1 MAHPQCV
8 SPSLAGALS
17 FSVRAENR
25 RYNVFFFSPCSPFV
39 PLFSFF
45 HRRLVSISKR
55 GGDASKNRL
64 REPPARSRP
73 TPTAQRSATAAYNRY
88 YSRNSYLRLKRD
100 SRHTHKRIEKE
111 YHRGEHTRRI
121 NTASAKRH
129 HTTRTFTRGVTARSR
144 AYKPN
149 TSRRGVDFRAVGC
162 GEWHFRFWGR
172 RAAGSWDA
180 RTRPRAA
187 AGSRPLVQG
196 SCAAPPCIDTGRG
209 ASPAESQDADSPS
222 PVPLR
227 SAPHPDMKQAVS
239 R

>member
-100 SRHTHKRIEKE
+100 SRHTQKRIEKE

-121 NTASAKRH
+121 NTASG
-129 HTTRTFTRGVTARSR
+129 TTPRARSR
-144 AYKPN
+144 AG
-149 TSRRGVDFRAVGC
+149 SRLALVRINQTPPGAVSISERSGVENGIFDFGGAARQ
-162 GEWHFRFWGR
+162 
-172 RAAGSWDA
+172 AAGMHAPGRAPPPDPVRSCRVHA
-180 RTRPRAA
+180 RPRHA
-187 AGSRPLVQG
+187 
-196 SCAAPPCIDTGRG
+196 
-209 ASPAESQDADSPS
+209 
-222 PVPLR
+222 
-227 SAPHPDMKQAVS
+227 
-239 R
+239 